1 MLIAMDILLK
11 ALLII
16 FIIVIILS
24 LYASYLESEKQ
35 NSLKEQ
41 IIKNLKVLPLSFFSI
56 FGFLIILYYNVSA
69 YLSEEKKQ
77 IIAYI
82 GNIVIF
88 SITWLIASVCFFSR
102 TDLTSKQYI
111 KKTQNTPQEPYRVM
125 EDLLTIV
132 TSLTFLIILF
142 NKSSFISYHTI
153 DPFDI
158 IFSLTGL
165 IFFGIF
171 LPIFLFSRVLQYRY
185 YYFRKCSNNKIRF
198 LFFILFLLFSIFS
211 IRMGLYLSPLK

>member
-88 SITWLIASVCFFSR
+88 SITWLIA
-102 TDLTSKQYI
+102 
-111 KKTQNTPQEPYRVM
+111 
-125 EDLLTIV
+125 
-132 TSLTFLIILF
+132 
-142 NKSSFISYHTI
+142 
-153 DPFDI
+153 
-158 IFSLTGL
+158 
-165 IFFGIF
+165 
-171 LPIFLFSRVLQYRY
+171 
-185 YYFRKCSNNKIRF
+185 
-198 LFFILFLLFSIFS
+198 
-211 IRMGLYLSPLK
+211 